1 MIRFSSG
8 NVDIL
13 VLLLWHSGTLVDIRC
28 LVDNGTE
35 KNCKIIDM
43 STTRLSA
50 LECQALA
57 GTHSFSGNDYISS
70 FFKKG
75 KKYFWKKVRSNQQL
89 LKTFANLGRRNELCK
104 ELNKGIKN
112 FICVIYGYTRL
123 RSVNQVRKEIF
134 VRKFEQEGKTTDL
147 SLLPPCASNLNMH
160 TKRV

>member
-1 MIRFSSG
+1 MALVHATQICLSQSVMIRFPSG

-57 GTHSFSGNDYISS
+57 GTHSFSGN
-70 FFKKG
+70 F
-75 KKYFWKKVRSNQQL
+75 QL
-89 LKTFANLGRRNELCK
+89 F
-104 ELNKGIKN
+104 
-112 FICVIYGYTRL
+112 
-123 RSVNQVRKEIF
+123 
-134 VRKFEQEGKTTDL
+134 
-147 SLLPPCASNLNMH
+147 
-160 TKRV
+160 